1 MSGVIAGV
9 SRALLALLGGIW
21 GGSDAEVGAAVRG
34 FIEQLA
40 SGDTNAMSGTVVT
53 LIAIAWSIYDKKKK
67 QIAKEAKQ

>member
-40 SGDTNAMSGTVVT
+40 SGDTNALGGSIVT

-67 QIAKEAKQ
+67 QIKKEVAE